1 MIQLEH
7 LKIVEFRGIRSIEIP
22 LNSKSFVVH
31 GPNGSGKSGVV
42 DALDF
47 ALTGSIGRLAGA
59 GMRGVSLAKHGPHV
73 HKRDDAGASYVELTV
88 KDTATGKTAKLTRN
102 VTKPTEAKL
111 TPETPEMRALIVEA
125 QRHPELTLS
134 RREIIKYVV
143 SKPADRAQ
151 EIQALLQ
158 LDKLD
163 AFRKMLKTAS
173 GKTST
178 EYKNAKQEREAAEQS
193 FKSHLGIA
201 QLLESEL
208 TREINERRKLLDLN
222 PLETITID
230 TDLLSGSKTVKS
242 SSTINVKAAIIE
254 VDSVVESIANTDELS
269 RAYSDLVEKLAALA
283 QEPTAL
289 DIIRHRGL
297 VEKGIESLESNI
309 CPLCD
314 TEWDTLEALTAHLTE
329 KLARSEAAKLLR
341 TGVLEAGSAYKIQLR
356 GLREAIRRVSPIAT
370 VHADDEL
377 PPLLTAWTD
386 KITEAIGKLD
396 TFDDIVASTETLS
409 DNTFKASPAIVT
421 KLEALSTKLHDMPD
435 QSQEQDA
442 RTFLT
447 VAKERWTRV
456 RIARTA
462 EAKSEA
468 VSQTAT
474 TVYDTYCTVTDD
486 ALSALYSSVEAEFSS
501 YYQRVN
507 SDDEGK
513 FKAQLVP
520 AAGSLDL
527 KVDFY
532 GQGMF
537 PPTAYHSEGH
547 QDGMGVC
554 LYLALVKRLLGTNFR
569 YAVLDDVVM
578 SIDKNHRRQFCE
590 LLIQEFPEVQ
600 FIITTH
606 DEIWA
611 RQMQSAGLVTARSQA
626 RFYGWTV
633 DSGPLAEQNDIWE
646 RIEAD
651 LEAEDVPAAA
661 HKLRRRLEA
670 AAADIA
676 DSIGGKVP
684 FHADGNYALSEL
696 LDAVKGKH
704 RDLLKLA
711 AASAKSWGNTADE
724 EKVSNLQTQRNT
736 IVPDQQSE
744 MWIINPLVH
753 NNDWATS
760 TVADFRP
767 VLDASRD
774 FLDLFTCENANCG
787 SWINVSGFPPE
798 TLRCKCGQY
807 SVNLVKK

>member
-7 LKIVEFRGIRSIEIP
+7 LKIVEFRGIRNIEIP
-22 LNSKSFVVH
+22 LNSKSFVVY

-42 DALDF
+42 DAIDF

-73 HKRDDAGASYVELTV
+73 HKRDDASASYVELTV
-88 KDTATGKTAKLTRN
+88 RDTATSKVAKLTRN
-102 VTKPTEAKL
+102 VAKPTEVIL
-111 TPETPEMRALIVEA
+111 TPESPEMRSLILEA

-151 EIQALLQ
+151 EVQALLQ
-158 LDKLD
+158 LDRLD

-173 GKTST
+173 GKTSS
-178 EYKNAKQEREAAEQS
+178 EFKNAKQEKEAAEQA

-208 TREINERRKLLDLN
+208 TKEINARRATINLD
-222 PLETITID
+222 PFEAITID
-230 TDLLSGSKTVKS
+230 TDFLAGSKTVKPD
-242 SSTINVKAAIIE
+242 STVNVKAATIE
-254 VDSVVESIANTDELS
+254 IDSAVQSIAHFDELS
-269 RAYSDLVEKLAALA
+269 IAYSDLVDKLAALA
-283 QEPTAL
+283 DDPTSL

-297 VEKGIESLESNI
+297 VEKGVDSLESNN

-314 TEWDTLEALTAHLTE
+314 VEWESFEALTTHLTE
-329 KLARSEAAKLLR
+329 KLARSEAAKLLH
-341 TGVLEAGSAYKIQLR
+341 TSVLEAGSAYKSQLR
-356 GLREAIRRVSPIAT
+356 GLRELIRRVTPIAT
-370 VHADDEL
+370 SHADDEL
-377 PPLLTAWTD
+377 PLLLTAWAD
-386 KITEAIGKLD
+386 EITEAIGKLD
-396 TFDDIVASTETLS
+396 NFENIVAGTDSLS
-409 DNTFKASPAIVT
+409 EKTFKADPDVTT
-421 KLEALSTKLHDMPD
+421 KLEFLKTKLHGLPD

-447 VAKERWTRV
+447 VAKERWSRV

-462 EAKSEA
+462 AAKSEA
-468 VSQTAT
+468 VSETAT
-474 TVYDTYCTVTDD
+474 NVYESYCIVTDN
-486 ALSALYSSVEAEFSS
+486 ALTALYNSVEAEFSN

-520 AAGSLDL
+520 TAGSLDL

-554 LYLALVKRLLGTNFR
+554 LYLALVKRLLGNKFR

-590 LLIQEFPEVQ
+590 LLIQEFPDVQ

-611 RQMQSAGLVTARSQA
+611 RQMQSAGLITSRAQA

-633 DSGPLAEQNDIWE
+633 DNGPLAEQNDIWE

-651 LEAEDVPAAA
+651 LEADDVPAAA

-704 RDLLKLA
+704 RDLLKMA
-711 AASAKSWGNTADE
+711 AASARSWSNTVEEGKVAD
-724 EKVSNLQTQRNT
+724 LQTQRSKV
-736 IVPDQQSE
+736 IPDQQAE

-767 VLDASRD
+767 VLEACQN
-774 FLDLFTCENANCG
+774 FLNLFTCENDDCG
-787 SWINVSGFPPE
+787 SWINASGVSPE
-798 TLRCKCGQY
+798 ALRCKCGQY
-807 SVNLVKK
+807 NINLVKK